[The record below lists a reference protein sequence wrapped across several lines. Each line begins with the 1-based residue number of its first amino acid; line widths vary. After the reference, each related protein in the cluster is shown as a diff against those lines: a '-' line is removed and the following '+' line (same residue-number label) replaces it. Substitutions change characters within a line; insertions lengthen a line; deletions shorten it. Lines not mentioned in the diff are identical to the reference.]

1 MSEYDIK
8 WETVI
13 RNVTFIVISYSL
25 VLCAMADLYK
35 KRAPFFSSNLRL
47 YESQHWLWAQKRGA
61 GYLILLLIC

>member
-25 VLCAMADLYK
+25 VLCAMADLDK
-35 KRAPFFSSNLRL
+35 KHVYHFSSNLRL
-47 YESQHWLWAQKRGA
+47 YESRQEKLRWNFG
-61 GYLILLLIC
+61 